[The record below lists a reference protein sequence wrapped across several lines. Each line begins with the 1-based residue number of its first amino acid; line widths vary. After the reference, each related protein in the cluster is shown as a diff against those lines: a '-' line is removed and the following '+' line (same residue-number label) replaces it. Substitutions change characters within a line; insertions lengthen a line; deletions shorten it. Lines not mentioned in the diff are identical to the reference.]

1 MSLPIGLSSVKK
13 SNSIITNIA
22 LIVILFI
29 ISRYN
34 YLLFHTM
41 AEGFAIIVAALIYV
55 LAIKTY
61 KHSNNN
67 YLLFLGIAYF
77 YVAVI
82 DFLHLITYKGMGIFP
97 GFDAN
102 PPTQLWIAA
111 RFMEAVSLISALFI
125 INRKFSCFVVK
136 AIYAVI
142 TLIILSSIFWYRVF
156 PACFVEG
163 QGLTYFK
170 IVSEYIIS
178 AILLAGLY
186 LLFTKKQEFQT
197 GIYKNVVASI
207 VATII
212 SELSFTLFTDIY
224 GVMNFTGHIF
234 KIISFVLIYLGIVKA
249 GIEDPYNLIFKELKL
264 ASGFIRHLW
273 CLKPLPS

>member
-186 LLFTKKQEFQT
+186 LLFTKTRVSDRYIQKCGRFHRCNHHLIEF
-197 GIYKNVVASI
+197 YP
-207 VATII
+207 
-212 SELSFTLFTDIY
+212 FTDIY